1 VLAFCHKKERK
12 EGRKKSRRRSRRR
25 RKKKKKKK
33 RGSDVFVGPE
43 LIFKASTFCCKNK

>member
-12 EGRKKSRRRSRRR
+12 EERKKSRRRRRR
-25 RKKKKKKK
+25 KKKKK